1 MTVGH
6 ILTTTMHLSP
16 PLALLVS
23 CRSESIFWTS
33 KVNNPSERAE
43 DSDREREIPQS
54 HSGDTLLNPI
64 KLRRER
70 ERRKEGGRDPLWF
83 LGVCVYVSNSID
95 AITPHSVFSPS
106 QRTGRD
112 NTLNP
117 VALSPAD
124 FP

>member
-1 MTVGH
+1 
-6 ILTTTMHLSP
+6 
-16 PLALLVS
+16 LAVS
-23 CRSESIFWTS
+23 CRSQSIFWTS
-33 KVNNPSERAE
+33 KVNNPSKHAE
-43 DSDREREIPQS
+43 DSDRERKIPQS

-70 ERRKEGGRDPLWF
+70 ERKKEGGRYPLW
-83 LGVCVYVSNSID
+83 CRCVSNSID